1 MIAATSPHRGLSLLM
16 IDAGLALIAVAFA
29 FAFPG
34 FFSSLFS
41 RIEHTLKPLARRK
54 TLSVFVVGASAFLLR
69 LAILPL
75 CPIPQPFTQDDF
87 SFLLAANTFA
97 HGRLANLTPAMW
109 MHFESFQ
116 IMMKPTYMSMYFPA
130 PGLVLAAGK
139 VLTGHAWF
147 GLLVVTA
154 LMCAALCW
162 ALQAWLPPTWALL
175 GGLIAVL
182 RLGLFSY
189 WINTYSGGASV
200 AALGGALV
208 IGAFPRLMHGA
219 RLRHSILLAIGII
232 ILAISRPYEGLL
244 LCLPVL
250 FVLIRWIYKGKNR
263 PSASVIIRRAAFPLL
278 LILATAAWM
287 GYYNYRVNG
296 SPLTPPYKIDRATYA
311 VVPYWVWQPP
321 MPQPV
326 YHNAQMRDFYTRQEF
341 SYYHSLH
348 TLHGFLLKTLLLKP
362 LRMILFFA
370 GFALAPPLFMSRR
383 VIKDRRTR
391 FLLICLFILIAGML
405 METFLSPHYIS
416 PFTVVFYA
424 LGLQAM
430 RHLRLWRPGNHPVG
444 LTLVRFSVALCFVL
458 AIIRVNAEPLRLRL
472 ASWPS
477 GDWAAEWYGPS
488 QSGAPRARIKAWLEH
503 QPGEQLAI
511 VRYAPEHSSLSE
523 WVYNAAGINASK
535 VIWARDL
542 GPAQNLDLI
551 RYYKNRTV
559 WLVQPDT
566 NPPSVTPYAEPTTG
580 TSQSESGARSI
591 APQQKPPA
599 PEEATQHSDG
609 PA

>member
-1 MIAATSPHRGLSLLM
+1 M
-16 IDAGLALIAVAFA
+16 IDAGLALIAFVLA
-29 FAFPG
+29 FAFPKACSRM
-34 FFSSLFS
+34 FL
-41 RIEHTLKPLARRK
+41 RIECALKPLAHRK
-54 TLSVFVVGASAFLLR
+54 ALSVFVVGASAFLLR
-69 LAILPL
+69 LAILPF

-87 SFLLAANTFA
+87 SFLLAAHTFA
-97 HGRLANLTPAMW
+97 HGRLANPTPAMW

-130 PGLVLAAGK
+130 PGLALAAGK
-139 VLTGHAWF
+139 VLTGHSWF

-175 GGLIAVL
+175 GGFIAVL

-208 IGAFPRLMHGA
+208 IGSLPRLMRGA
-219 RLRHSILLAIGII
+219 SLRHGILLAIGII
-232 ILAISRPYEGLL
+232 ILATSRPYEGLL

-250 FVLIRWIYKGKNR
+250 FVLVRWIYKGKNR
-263 PSASVIIRRAAFPLL
+263 PPYAVLMRRAALPLL
-278 LILATAAWM
+278 LILLAAAWM
-287 GYYNYRVNG
+287 GYYNDRVNG

-311 VVPYWVWQPP
+311 IVPYWVWQSPL
-321 MPQPV
+321 PQPV
-326 YHNAQMRDFYTRQEF
+326 YHNDQLRDFYTHQEF

-348 TLHGFLLKTLLLKP
+348 TLHGFLLKTFFLKP
-362 LRMILFFA
+362 LRMVLFFA
-370 GFALAPPLFMSRR
+370 GFALIPPLFMSRR

-391 FLLICLFILIAGML
+391 FLLICLSILIAGML

-430 RHLRLWRPGNHPVG
+430 RHLRLWRPGNQPVG
-444 LTLVRFSVALCFVL
+444 LALVRFSVALCFIL
-458 AIIRVNAEPLRLRL
+458 AVIRVNAEPLHLRL
-472 ASWPS
+472 ATWPS
-477 GDWAAEWYGPS
+477 GDWAAEWYGPG
-488 QSGAPRARIKAWLEH
+488 QSGAPRARVEAWLDH
-503 QPGEQLAI
+503 QPGKQLAI
-511 VRYAPEHSSLSE
+511 VHYAPEHSSLSE
-523 WVYNAAGINASK
+523 WVYNAANIDSAK

-542 GPAQNLDLI
+542 GPAQNAQLI
-551 RYYKNRTV
+551 QHYKNRTV

-566 NPPSVTPYAEPTTG
+566 DPPSVTPYPKPALGAQATTY
-580 TSQSESGARSI
+580 
-591 APQQKPPA
+591 PNP
-599 PEEATQHSDG
+599 DG